1 MKHILIVEDDTTFAV
16 MLRTWLSKKG
26 FRITAVSGLAAA
38 RRTLQDELVDLTLC
52 DLRLPDG
59 DGIDLLEWLH
69 ARRQPVPVIVMT
81 SYAAIPSAVQAMK
94 LGAQDYVAKPVNPED
109 LLQKINE
116 ALGAVATADIE
127 AVKPRKE
134 RPGRSEAEEPSFL
147 EGQSEAARQLYSYV
161 KLVAPTSMSV
171 LINGASGTGKEYVA
185 KRIHQLS
192 KRADK
197 PFVAIDCG
205 AIPKELAASEFF
217 GHKKGSFTGAIEDKV
232 GAFVEADGGTIFLDE
247 IGNLS
252 YDVQIQLLRVL
263 QERRVKPIGTTTD
276 IKVDVRLIAATN
288 EDLKSAIA
296 TGAFREDLYHRINE
310 FTICMPRLC
319 EWGEDIPLFANFF
332 LDQANRE
339 LEKPVPG
346 FRPDA
351 MEQICRYRW
360 PGNLR
365 EMRNTVM
372 RAALL
377 AQGAPIG
384 VEHLGL
390 DMEVGRQTSAL
401 HDPNSERAKIVEALQ
416 RCSGNKSKAAEVL
429 GIDRKTLYNKLKL
442 YRIE

>member
-16 MLRTWLSKKG
+16 MLQTWLSKKK
-26 FRITAVSGLAAA
+26 FSVASVSGIAAA
-38 RRTLQDELVDLTLC
+38 KKTLIESSVDLVLC

-59 DGIDLLEWLH
+59 DGIDLLEWVSN
-69 ARRQPVPVIVMT
+69 RNVNVPLIVMT

-94 LGAQDYVAKPVNPED
+94 LGARDYISKPVNPED

-116 ALGAVATADIE
+116 VFNAG
-127 AVKPRKE
+127 VKTGKQIPV
-134 RPGRSEAEEPSFL
+134 SESVPEETNYL
-147 EGQSEAARQLYSYV
+147 EGQSEAARQLYTYV

-192 KRADK
+192 KRSEK

-205 AIPKELAASEFF
+205 AIPKELAASELF

-232 GAFVEADGGTIFLDE
+232 GAFIEADGGTIFLDE

-252 YDVQIQLLRVL
+252 YDVQVQLLRVL
-263 QERRVKPIGTTTD
+263 QERRVKPIGTTTEV
-276 IKVDVRLIAATN
+276 KVDVRLIAATN
-288 EDLKSAIA
+288 EDLKAAIKS
-296 TGAFREDLYHRINE
+296 GAFREDLYHRINE
-310 FTICMPRLC
+310 FTIYMPHLC
-319 EWGEDIPLFANFF
+319 ERGEDIPLFANFF

-346 FRPDA
+346 FLPEA
-351 MEQICRYRW
+351 MERISQYTW

-377 AQGAPIG
+377 AQGNPIR
-384 VEHLGL
+384 VEHLGI
-390 DMEVGRQTSAL
+390 DMNIDKPINIL
-401 HDPNSERAKIVEALQ
+401 HDPDSERTKIVSALQ
-416 RCSGNKSKAAEVL
+416 KCSGNKSKAAAML

-442 YRIE
+442 YQIE

>member
-1 MKHILIVEDDTTFAV
+1 MNKTSILIVEDDTTFAV
-16 MLRTWLSKKG
+16 MLQTWLSKKK
-26 FRITAVSGLAAA
+26 FSVASVSGIAAA
-38 RRTLQDELVDLTLC
+38 KKTLIESSVDLVLC

-59 DGIDLLEWLH
+59 DGIDLLEWVSS
-69 ARRQPVPVIVMT
+69 RNVNVPLIVMT

-94 LGAQDYVAKPVNPED
+94 LGARDYISKPVNPED

-116 ALGAVATADIE
+116 VFNAG
-127 AVKPRKE
+127 VKTGKQIPV
-134 RPGRSEAEEPSFL
+134 SESVPEETNYL
-147 EGQSEAARQLYSYV
+147 EGQSEAARQLYTYV

-192 KRADK
+192 KRSEK

-205 AIPKELAASEFF
+205 TIAKELAASEFF

-232 GAFVEADGGTIFLDE
+232 GAFIEADGGTIFLDE

-252 YDVQIQLLRVL
+252 YDVQVQLLRVL
-263 QERRVKPIGTTTD
+263 QERRVKPIGTTTEV
-276 IKVDVRLIAATN
+276 KVDVRLIAATN
-288 EDLKSAIA
+288 EDLKAVIKS
-296 TGAFREDLYHRINE
+296 GAFREDLYHRINE
-310 FTICMPRLC
+310 FTIYMPHLC
-319 EWGEDIPLFANFF
+319 ERGEDIPLFANFF

-346 FRPDA
+346 FLPEA
-351 MEQICRYRW
+351 MEKISQYTW

-377 AQGAPIG
+377 AQGNPIR
-384 VEHLGL
+384 VEHLGI
-390 DMEVGRQTSAL
+390 DMNIDKPIDIL
-401 HDPNSERAKIVEALQ
+401 HDPDSERTKIVSALQ
-416 RCSGNKSKAAEVL
+416 KCSGNKSKAAAML

-442 YRIE
+442 YQIE

>member
-16 MLRTWLSKKG
+16 MLQTWLSKKK
-26 FRITAVSGLAAA
+26 FSVASVSGLAAA
-38 RRTLQDELVDLTLC
+38 KKTLIESSVDLVLC

-59 DGIDLLEWLH
+59 DGIDLLEWVSN
-69 ARRQPVPVIVMT
+69 RNVNVPLIVMT

-94 LGAQDYVAKPVNPED
+94 LGARDYISKPVNPED

-116 ALGAVATADIE
+116 VFNAG
-127 AVKPRKE
+127 VKTGKQIPV
-134 RPGRSEAEEPSFL
+134 SESVPEETNYL
-147 EGQSEAARQLYSYV
+147 EGQSEAARQLYTYV

-192 KRADK
+192 KRSEK

-232 GAFVEADGGTIFLDE
+232 GAFIEADGGTIFLDE

-252 YDVQIQLLRVL
+252 YDVQVQLLRVL
-263 QERRVKPIGTTTD
+263 QERRVKPIGTTTEV
-276 IKVDVRLIAATN
+276 KVDVRLIAATN
-288 EDLKSAIA
+288 EDLKAAIKS
-296 TGAFREDLYHRINE
+296 GAFREDLYHRINE
-310 FTICMPRLC
+310 FTIYMPHLC
-319 EWGEDIPLFANFF
+319 ERGEDIPLFANFF

-346 FRPDA
+346 FLPEA
-351 MEQICRYRW
+351 MERISQYTW

-377 AQGAPIG
+377 AQGNPIR
-384 VEHLGL
+384 VEHLGI
-390 DMEVGRQTSAL
+390 DMNIDKPINIL
-401 HDPNSERAKIVEALQ
+401 HDPDSERTKIVSALQ
-416 RCSGNKSKAAEVL
+416 KCSGNKSKAAAML

-442 YRIE
+442 YQIE

>member
-16 MLRTWLSKKG
+16 MLQTWLSKKK
-26 FRITAVSGLAAA
+26 FSVVSVSGIAAA
-38 RRTLQDELVDLTLC
+38 KKTLIESSVDLVLC

-59 DGIDLLEWLH
+59 DGIDLLEWVSN
-69 ARRQPVPVIVMT
+69 RNVNVPLIVMT

-94 LGAQDYVAKPVNPED
+94 LGARDYISKPVNPED

-116 ALGAVATADIE
+116 VFNAG
-127 AVKPRKE
+127 VKTGKQIPV
-134 RPGRSEAEEPSFL
+134 SESVPEETNYL
-147 EGQSEAARQLYSYV
+147 EGQSEAARQLYTYV

-171 LINGASGTGKEYVA
+171 LINGASGTGKDYVA

-192 KRADK
+192 KRSEK

-232 GAFVEADGGTIFLDE
+232 GAFIEADGGTIFLDE

-252 YDVQIQLLRVL
+252 YDVQVQLLRVL
-263 QERRVKPIGTTTD
+263 QERRVKPIGTTTEV
-276 IKVDVRLIAATN
+276 KVDVRLIAATN
-288 EDLKSAIA
+288 EDLKASIKS
-296 TGAFREDLYHRINE
+296 GAFREDLYHRISE
-310 FTICMPRLC
+310 FTIYMPHLC
-319 EWGEDIPLFANFF
+319 ERGEDIPLFANFF

-346 FRPDA
+346 FLPEA
-351 MEQICRYRW
+351 MEKISQYTW

-377 AQGAPIG
+377 AQGNPIR
-384 VEHLGL
+384 VEHLGI
-390 DMEVGRQTSAL
+390 DMNIDKPINIL
-401 HDPNSERAKIVEALQ
+401 HDPDSERTKIVSALQ
-416 RCSGNKSKAAEVL
+416 KCLGNKSKAAAML

-442 YRIE
+442 YQIE

>member
-16 MLRTWLSKKG
+16 MLQTWLSKKK
-26 FRITAVSGLAAA
+26 FSVASVSGIAAA
-38 RRTLQDELVDLTLC
+38 KKTLIESSVDLVLC

-59 DGIDLLEWLH
+59 DGIDLLEWVSN
-69 ARRQPVPVIVMT
+69 RNVNVPLIVMT

-94 LGAQDYVAKPVNPED
+94 LGARDYISKPVNPED

-116 ALGAVATADIE
+116 VFNAG
-127 AVKPRKE
+127 VKTGKQIPV
-134 RPGRSEAEEPSFL
+134 SESVPEETNYL
-147 EGQSEAARQLYSYV
+147 EGQSEAARQLYTYV

-192 KRADK
+192 KRSEK

-232 GAFVEADGGTIFLDE
+232 GAFIEADGGTIFLDE

-252 YDVQIQLLRVL
+252 YDVQVQLLRVL
-263 QERRVKPIGTTTD
+263 QERRVKPIGTTTEV
-276 IKVDVRLIAATN
+276 KVDVRLIAATN
-288 EDLKSAIA
+288 EDLKAAIKSG
-296 TGAFREDLYHRINE
+296 TFREDLYHRINE
-310 FTICMPRLC
+310 FTIYMPHLC
-319 EWGEDIPLFANFF
+319 ERGEDIPLFANFF

-346 FRPDA
+346 FLPEA
-351 MEQICRYRW
+351 MERISQYTW

-377 AQGAPIG
+377 AQGNPIR
-384 VEHLGL
+384 VEHLGI
-390 DMEVGRQTSAL
+390 DMNIDKPINIL
-401 HDPNSERAKIVEALQ
+401 HDPDSERTKIVSALQ
-416 RCSGNKSKAAEVL
+416 KCSGNKSKAAAML

-442 YRIE
+442 YQIE

>member
-16 MLRTWLSKKG
+16 MLQTWLSKKK
-26 FRITAVSGLAAA
+26 FSVASVSGIAAA
-38 RRTLQDELVDLTLC
+38 KKTLIESSVDLVLC

-59 DGIDLLEWLH
+59 DGIDLLEWVSN
-69 ARRQPVPVIVMT
+69 RNVNVPLIVMT

-94 LGAQDYVAKPVNPED
+94 LGARDYISKPVNPED

-116 ALGAVATADIE
+116 VFNAG
-127 AVKPRKE
+127 VKTGKQIPV
-134 RPGRSEAEEPSFL
+134 SESVPEETNYL
-147 EGQSEAARQLYSYV
+147 EGQSDAARQLYTYV

-192 KRADK
+192 KRSEK

-232 GAFVEADGGTIFLDE
+232 GAFIEADGGTIFLDE

-252 YDVQIQLLRVL
+252 YDVQVQLLRVL
-263 QERRVKPIGTTTD
+263 QERRVKPIGTTTEV
-276 IKVDVRLIAATN
+276 KVDVRLIAATN
-288 EDLKSAIA
+288 EDLKAAIKS
-296 TGAFREDLYHRINE
+296 GAFREDLYHRINE
-310 FTICMPRLC
+310 FTIYMPHLC
-319 EWGEDIPLFANFF
+319 ERGEDIPLFANFF

-346 FRPDA
+346 FLPEA
-351 MEQICRYRW
+351 MERISQYTW

-377 AQGAPIG
+377 AQGNPIR
-384 VEHLGL
+384 VEHLGI
-390 DMEVGRQTSAL
+390 DMNIDKPINIL
-401 HDPNSERAKIVEALQ
+401 HDPDSERTKIVSALQ
-416 RCSGNKSKAAEVL
+416 KCSGNKSKAAAML

-442 YRIE
+442 YQIE

>member
-16 MLRTWLSKKG
+16 MLQTWLSKKK
-26 FRITAVSGLAAA
+26 FSVVSVSGIAAA
-38 RRTLQDELVDLTLC
+38 KKTLIESSVDLVLC

-59 DGIDLLEWLH
+59 DGIDLLEWVSN
-69 ARRQPVPVIVMT
+69 RNVNVPLIVMT

-94 LGAQDYVAKPVNPED
+94 LGARDYISKPVNPED

-116 ALGAVATADIE
+116 VFNAG
-127 AVKPRKE
+127 VKTGKQIPV
-134 RPGRSEAEEPSFL
+134 SESVPEETNYL
-147 EGQSEAARQLYSYV
+147 EGQSEAARQLYTYV

-192 KRADK
+192 KRSEK

-232 GAFVEADGGTIFLDE
+232 GAFIEADGGTIFLDE

-252 YDVQIQLLRVL
+252 YDVQVQLLRVL
-263 QERRVKPIGTTTD
+263 QERRVKPIGTTTEV
-276 IKVDVRLIAATN
+276 KVDVRLIAATN
-288 EDLKSAIA
+288 EDLKASIKS
-296 TGAFREDLYHRINE
+296 GAFREDLYHRINE
-310 FTICMPRLC
+310 FTIYMPHLC
-319 EWGEDIPLFANFF
+319 ERGEDIPLFANFF

-346 FRPDA
+346 FLPEA
-351 MEQICRYRW
+351 MEKISQYTW

-377 AQGAPIG
+377 AQGNPIR
-384 VEHLGL
+384 VEHLGI
-390 DMEVGRQTSAL
+390 DINIDKPINIL
-401 HDPNSERAKIVEALQ
+401 HDPDSERTKIVSALQ
-416 RCSGNKSKAAEVL
+416 KCLGNKSKAAAML

-442 YRIE
+442 YQIE

>member
-16 MLRTWLSKKG
+16 MLQTWLSKKK
-26 FRITAVSGLAAA
+26 FSVVSVSGIAAA
-38 RRTLQDELVDLTLC
+38 KKTLIESSVDLVLC

-59 DGIDLLEWLH
+59 DGIDLLEWVSN
-69 ARRQPVPVIVMT
+69 RNVNVPLIVMT

-94 LGAQDYVAKPVNPED
+94 LGARDYISKPVNPED

-116 ALGAVATADIE
+116 VFNAG
-127 AVKPRKE
+127 VKTGKQIPV
-134 RPGRSEAEEPSFL
+134 SESVPEETNYL
-147 EGQSEAARQLYSYV
+147 EGQSEAARQLYTYV

-192 KRADK
+192 KRSEK

-232 GAFVEADGGTIFLDE
+232 GAFIEADGGTIFLDE

-252 YDVQIQLLRVL
+252 YDVQVQLLRVL
-263 QERRVKPIGTTTD
+263 QERRVKPIGTTTEV
-276 IKVDVRLIAATN
+276 KVDVRLIAATN
-288 EDLKSAIA
+288 EDLKASIKS
-296 TGAFREDLYHRINE
+296 GAFREDLYHRINE
-310 FTICMPRLC
+310 FTIYMPHLC
-319 EWGEDIPLFANFF
+319 ERGEDIPLFANFF

-346 FRPDA
+346 FLPEA
-351 MEQICRYRW
+351 MEKISQYTW

-377 AQGAPIG
+377 AQGNPIR
-384 VEHLGL
+384 VEHLGI
-390 DMEVGRQTSAL
+390 DMNIDTPINIL
-401 HDPNSERAKIVEALQ
+401 HDPDSERTKIVSALQ
-416 RCSGNKSKAAEVL
+416 KCLGNKSKAAAML

-442 YRIE
+442 YQIE

>member
-16 MLRTWLSKKG
+16 MLQTWLSKKK
-26 FRITAVSGLAAA
+26 FSVASVSGIAAA
-38 RRTLQDELVDLTLC
+38 KKTLIESSVDLVLC

-59 DGIDLLEWLH
+59 DGIDLLEWVSN
-69 ARRQPVPVIVMT
+69 RNVNVPLIVMT

-94 LGAQDYVAKPVNPED
+94 LGARDYISKPVNPED

-116 ALGAVATADIE
+116 VFNAGVRTGKQIP
-127 AVKPRKE
+127 V
-134 RPGRSEAEEPSFL
+134 SESVPEETNYL
-147 EGQSEAARQLYSYV
+147 EGQSEAARQLYTYV

-171 LINGASGTGKEYVA
+171 LINGASGAGKEYVA

-192 KRADK
+192 KRSEK

-232 GAFVEADGGTIFLDE
+232 GAFIEADGGTIFLDE

-252 YDVQIQLLRVL
+252 YDVQVQLLRVL
-263 QERRVKPIGTTTD
+263 QERRVKPIGTTTEV
-276 IKVDVRLIAATN
+276 KVDVRLIAATN
-288 EDLKSAIA
+288 EDLKAAIKS
-296 TGAFREDLYHRINE
+296 GAFREDLYHRINE
-310 FTICMPRLC
+310 FTIYMPHLC
-319 EWGEDIPLFANFF
+319 ERGEDIPLFANFF

-346 FRPDA
+346 FLPEA
-351 MEQICRYRW
+351 MERISQYTW

-377 AQGAPIG
+377 AQGNPIR
-384 VEHLGL
+384 VEHLGI
-390 DMEVGRQTSAL
+390 DMNIDKPINIL
-401 HDPNSERAKIVEALQ
+401 HDPDSERTKIVSALQ
-416 RCSGNKSKAAEVL
+416 KCSGNKSKAAAML

-442 YRIE
+442 YQIE

>member
-1 MKHILIVEDDTTFAV
+1 M
-16 MLRTWLSKKG
+16 
-26 FRITAVSGLAAA
+26 
-38 RRTLQDELVDLTLC
+38 LC

-59 DGIDLLEWLH
+59 DGIDLLEWVSN
-69 ARRQPVPVIVMT
+69 RNVNVPLIVMT

-94 LGAQDYVAKPVNPED
+94 LGARDYISKPVNPED

-116 ALGAVATADIE
+116 VFNAG
-127 AVKPRKE
+127 VKTGKQIPV
-134 RPGRSEAEEPSFL
+134 SESVPEETNYL
-147 EGQSEAARQLYSYV
+147 EGQSEAARQLYTYV

-192 KRADK
+192 KRSEK

-232 GAFVEADGGTIFLDE
+232 GAFIEADGGTIFLDE

-252 YDVQIQLLRVL
+252 YDVQVQLLRVL
-263 QERRVKPIGTTTD
+263 QERRVKPIGTTTEV
-276 IKVDVRLIAATN
+276 KVDVRLIAATN
-288 EDLKSAIA
+288 EDLKAAIKS
-296 TGAFREDLYHRINE
+296 GAFREDLYHRINE
-310 FTICMPRLC
+310 FTIYMPHLC
-319 EWGEDIPLFANFF
+319 ERGEDIPLFANFF

-346 FRPDA
+346 FLPEA
-351 MEQICRYRW
+351 MERISQYTW

-377 AQGAPIG
+377 AQGNPIR
-384 VEHLGL
+384 VEHLGI
-390 DMEVGRQTSAL
+390 DMNIDKPINIL
-401 HDPNSERAKIVEALQ
+401 HDPDSERTKIVSALQ
-416 RCSGNKSKAAEVL
+416 KCSGNKSKAAAML

-442 YRIE
+442 YQIE

>member
-16 MLRTWLSKKG
+16 MLQTWLSKKK
-26 FRITAVSGLAAA
+26 FSVASVSGIAAA
-38 RRTLQDELVDLTLC
+38 KKTLIESSVDLVLC

-59 DGIDLLEWLH
+59 DGIDLLEWVSN
-69 ARRQPVPVIVMT
+69 RNVNVPLIVMT

-94 LGAQDYVAKPVNPED
+94 LGARDYISKPVNPED

-116 ALGAVATADIE
+116 VFNAG
-127 AVKPRKE
+127 VKTGKQIPV
-134 RPGRSEAEEPSFL
+134 SESVPEETNYL
-147 EGQSEAARQLYSYV
+147 EGQSEAACQLYTYV

-192 KRADK
+192 KRSEK

-232 GAFVEADGGTIFLDE
+232 GAFIEADGGTIFLDE

-252 YDVQIQLLRVL
+252 YDVQVQLLRVL
-263 QERRVKPIGTTTD
+263 QERRVKPIGTTTEV
-276 IKVDVRLIAATN
+276 KVDVRLIAATN
-288 EDLKSAIA
+288 EDLKAAIKS
-296 TGAFREDLYHRINE
+296 GAFREDLYHRINE
-310 FTICMPRLC
+310 FTIYMPHLC
-319 EWGEDIPLFANFF
+319 ERGEDIPLFANFF

-346 FRPDA
+346 FLPEA
-351 MEQICRYRW
+351 MERISQYTW

-377 AQGAPIG
+377 AQGNPIR
-384 VEHLGL
+384 VEHLGI
-390 DMEVGRQTSAL
+390 DMNIDKPINIL
-401 HDPNSERAKIVEALQ
+401 HDPDSERTKIVSALQ
-416 RCSGNKSKAAEVL
+416 KCSGNKSKAAAML

-442 YRIE
+442 YQIE

>member
-16 MLRTWLSKKG
+16 MLQTWLSKKK
-26 FRITAVSGLAAA
+26 FSVASVSGIAAA
-38 RRTLQDELVDLTLC
+38 KKTLIESSVDLVLC

-59 DGIDLLEWLH
+59 DGIDLLEWVSN
-69 ARRQPVPVIVMT
+69 RNVNVPLIVMT

-94 LGAQDYVAKPVNPED
+94 LGARDYISKPVNPED

-116 ALGAVATADIE
+116 VFNAG
-127 AVKPRKE
+127 VKTGKQIPV
-134 RPGRSEAEEPSFL
+134 SESVPEETNYL
-147 EGQSEAARQLYSYV
+147 EGQSEAARQLYTYV

-192 KRADK
+192 KRSEK

-232 GAFVEADGGTIFLDE
+232 GAFIEADGGTIFLDE

-252 YDVQIQLLRVL
+252 YDVQVQLLRVL
-263 QERRVKPIGTTTD
+263 QERRVKPIGTTTEV
-276 IKVDVRLIAATN
+276 KVDVRLIAATN
-288 EDLKSAIA
+288 EDLKAAIKS
-296 TGAFREDLYHRINE
+296 GAFREDLYHRINE
-310 FTICMPRLC
+310 FTIYMPHLC
-319 EWGEDIPLFANFF
+319 ELGEDIPMFANFF

-346 FRPDA
+346 FLPEA
-351 MEQICRYRW
+351 MERISQYTW

-377 AQGAPIG
+377 AQGNPIR
-384 VEHLGL
+384 VEHLGI
-390 DMEVGRQTSAL
+390 DMNIDKPINIL
-401 HDPNSERAKIVEALQ
+401 HDPDSERTKIVSALQ
-416 RCSGNKSKAAEVL
+416 KCSGNKSKAAAML

-442 YRIE
+442 YQIE

>member
-16 MLRTWLSKKG
+16 MLQTWLSKKK
-26 FRITAVSGLAAA
+26 FSVVSVSGIAAA
-38 RRTLQDELVDLTLC
+38 KKTLIESSVDLVLC

-59 DGIDLLEWLH
+59 DGIDLLEWVSN
-69 ARRQPVPVIVMT
+69 RNVNVPLIVMT

-94 LGAQDYVAKPVNPED
+94 LGARDYISKPVNPED

-116 ALGAVATADIE
+116 VFNAG
-127 AVKPRKE
+127 VKTGKQIPV
-134 RPGRSEAEEPSFL
+134 SESVPEETNYL
-147 EGQSEAARQLYSYV
+147 EGQSEAARQLYTYV

-192 KRADK
+192 KRSEK
-197 PFVAIDCG
+197 PFVAIACG

-232 GAFVEADGGTIFLDE
+232 GAFIEADGGTIFLDE

-252 YDVQIQLLRVL
+252 YDVQVQLLRVL
-263 QERRVKPIGTTTD
+263 QERRVKPIGTTTEV
-276 IKVDVRLIAATN
+276 KVDVRLIAATN
-288 EDLKSAIA
+288 EDLKASIKS
-296 TGAFREDLYHRINE
+296 GAFREDLYHRINE
-310 FTICMPRLC
+310 FTIYMPHLC
-319 EWGEDIPLFANFF
+319 ERGEDIPLFANFF

-346 FRPDA
+346 FLPEA
-351 MEQICRYRW
+351 MEKISQYTW

-377 AQGAPIG
+377 AQGNPIR
-384 VEHLGL
+384 VEHLGI
-390 DMEVGRQTSAL
+390 DMNIDKPINIL
-401 HDPNSERAKIVEALQ
+401 HDPDSERTKIVSALQ
-416 RCSGNKSKAAEVL
+416 KCLGNKSKAAAML

-442 YRIE
+442 YQIE

>member
-16 MLRTWLSKKG
+16 MLQTWLSKKK
-26 FRITAVSGLAAA
+26 FSVASVSGIAAA
-38 RRTLQDELVDLTLC
+38 KKTLIESSVDLVLC

-59 DGIDLLEWLH
+59 DGIDLLEWVSN
-69 ARRQPVPVIVMT
+69 RNVNVPLIVMT

-94 LGAQDYVAKPVNPED
+94 LGARDYISKPVNPED

-116 ALGAVATADIE
+116 VFNAG
-127 AVKPRKE
+127 VKTGKQIPV
-134 RPGRSEAEEPSFL
+134 SESVPEETNYL
-147 EGQSEAARQLYSYV
+147 EGQSEAARQLYTYV

-192 KRADK
+192 KRSEK

-232 GAFVEADGGTIFLDE
+232 GAFIEADGGTIFLDE

-252 YDVQIQLLRVL
+252 YDVQVQLLRVL
-263 QERRVKPIGTTTD
+263 QERRVKPIGTTTEV
-276 IKVDVRLIAATN
+276 KVDVRLIAATN
-288 EDLKSAIA
+288 EDLKAAIKS
-296 TGAFREDLYHRINE
+296 GAFREDLYHRINE
-310 FTICMPRLC
+310 FTIYMPHLC
-319 EWGEDIPLFANFF
+319 ERGEHIPLFANFF

-346 FRPDA
+346 FLPEA
-351 MEQICRYRW
+351 MERISQYTW

-377 AQGAPIG
+377 AQGNPIR
-384 VEHLGL
+384 VEHLGI
-390 DMEVGRQTSAL
+390 DMNIDKPINIL
-401 HDPNSERAKIVEALQ
+401 HDPDSERTKIVSALQ
-416 RCSGNKSKAAEVL
+416 KCSGNKSKAAAML

-442 YRIE
+442 YQIE

>member
-1 MKHILIVEDDTTFAV
+1 MNHILIVEDDTTFAV
-16 MLRTWLSKKG
+16 MLQTWLSKKK
-26 FRITAVSGLAAA
+26 FSVASVSGIAAA
-38 RRTLQDELVDLTLC
+38 KKTLIESSVDLVLC

-59 DGIDLLEWLH
+59 DGIDLLEWVSN
-69 ARRQPVPVIVMT
+69 RNVNVPLIVMT

-94 LGAQDYVAKPVNPED
+94 LGARDYISKPVNPED

-116 ALGAVATADIE
+116 VFNAGVRTGKQIP
-127 AVKPRKE
+127 V
-134 RPGRSEAEEPSFL
+134 SESVPEETNYL
-147 EGQSEAARQLYSYV
+147 EGQSEAARQLYTYV

-192 KRADK
+192 KRSEK

-232 GAFVEADGGTIFLDE
+232 GAFIEADGGTIFLDE

-252 YDVQIQLLRVL
+252 YDVQVQLLRVL
-263 QERRVKPIGTTTD
+263 QERRVKLIGTTTEV
-276 IKVDVRLIAATN
+276 KVDVRLIAATN
-288 EDLKSAIA
+288 EDLKAAIKS
-296 TGAFREDLYHRINE
+296 GAFREDLYHRINE
-310 FTICMPRLC
+310 FTIYMPHLC
-319 EWGEDIPLFANFF
+319 ERGEDIPLFANFF

-346 FRPDA
+346 FLPEA
-351 MEQICRYRW
+351 MERISQYTW

-377 AQGAPIG
+377 AQGNPIR
-384 VEHLGL
+384 VEHLGI
-390 DMEVGRQTSAL
+390 DMNIDKPINIL
-401 HDPNSERAKIVEALQ
+401 HDPDSERTKIVSALQ
-416 RCSGNKSKAAEVL
+416 KCSGNKSKAAAML

-442 YRIE
+442 YQIE